1 LTRPEPKVNA
11 LTVRFR
17 VDFGNRSSVGIGKI
31 ELLEGIERTGSLS
44 QAAREMHMSYRR
56 AWLLLEDLNTSFDH
70 RVARAK
76 VGGRGGGGVVLTEF
90 GSSLVAGYRR
100 LDPACNPR
108 QIVPGGLRQASQSER
123 AQAAHPSHDQTKS
136 VVTRTLRTLF
146 TELRCS
152 SLRRRSSRR
161 RPVSWISHP

>member
-1 LTRPEPKVNA
+1 MAHA

-70 RVARAK
+70 PVAHAS
-76 VGGRGGGGVVLTEF
+76 VGGHGGGGVVLTEF
-90 GSSLVAGYRR
+90 GANLVASYRR
-100 LDPACNPR
+100 LD
-108 QIVPGGLRQASQSER
+108 
-123 AQAAHPSHDQTKS
+123 
-136 VVTRTLRTLF
+136 
-146 TELRCS
+146 S
-152 SLRRRSSRR
+152 SLQPLAKSCLEDFARHIKASAPKRHIRAIKRKASSRAR
-161 RPVSWISHP
+161 